1 LFHSRAGVNPVH
13 AAVVEG
19 ERIVTY
25 AELED
30 RTNRLANYMIDL
42 GLERGDRVGIFAR
55 NCAEYVEVELAAAK
69 AGVIVAALNWRLGDR
84 ELGHCARLVE
94 PKLIISQG
102 DLSGTL
108 DRLGLP
114 EHKRII
120 LGDDYGACLAE
131 ANKDYPDISVEPEDG
146 LVILYTSGTTGL
158 PKGALISH
166 RAMIARAMCFASE
179 MEVHVGDYFV
189 A

>member
-1 LFHSRAGVNPVH
+1 MGRLFHSRAGVNPVH

-94 PKLIISQG
+94 PNQKTIRACGAQTTTPPKVSV
-102 DLSGTL
+102 
-108 DRLGLP
+108 LP
-114 EHKRII
+114 R
-120 LGDDYGACLAE
+120 
-131 ANKDYPDISVEPEDG
+131 DI
-146 LVILYTSGTTGL
+146 
-158 PKGALISH
+158 
-166 RAMIARAMCFASE
+166 
-179 MEVHVGDYFV
+179 
-189 A
+189 